1 MFTRFRDRRRCEF
14 DSVATDQASPV
25 RQLRSIPDAPNPD
38 LVDVVR
44 SHLTDAVARD
54 RDERAA
60 ARSPDRVLDLQ
71 RERTVWLLFQ
81 ISTAQEEPVG
91 AQNLAWAVAL
101 LRDRTIRDIMYGLAR
116 SEYHGAA
123 EALWLQIAAAT
134 HGHDRAE
141 AVTLFAYSAYHHD
154 HTALART
161 ALATA
166 LDADP
171 THPIAVLLATA
182 LDERLPP
189 QQIRA
194 LAEAAVVIAA
204 DLGIDIT

>member
-1 MFTRFRDRRRCEF
+1 MFTRFRDHRSYEF
-14 DSVATDQASPV
+14 DSVASDQASPV
-25 RQLRSIPDAPNPD
+25 RQLRSIPVAPNSA
-38 LVDVVR
+38 LVDEVL
-44 SHLTDAVARD
+44 SHLADAVARD
-54 RDERAA
+54 RAELAA
-60 ARSPDRVLDLQ
+60 ARSPDRVLDLR

-91 AQNLAWAVAL
+91 AQDLAWAVAL

-141 AVTLFAYSAYHHD
+141 AVTLFAYSAYHHNN
-154 HTALART
+154 TALART
-161 ALATA
+161 ALAAA

-171 THPIAVLLATA
+171 THPIAALLANA
-182 LDERLPP
+182 LDDRLPP
-189 QQIRA
+189 QKIRA
-194 LAEAAVVIAA
+194 LAEAAAVIAA

>member
-1 MFTRFRDRRRCEF
+1 EF

-25 RQLRSIPDAPNPD
+25 RQLRSIPDAPTPA
-38 LVDVVR
+38 LVDEVL
-44 SHLTDAVARD
+44 SHLADAIGRD
-54 RDERAA
+54 RAELAA
-60 ARSPDRVLDLQ
+60 ARSPDRVLDLR

-91 AQNLAWAVAL
+91 AQDLALAVAL

-141 AVTLFAYSAYHHD
+141 AVTLFAYSAYHHNN
-154 HTALART
+154 TALART

-171 THPIAVLLATA
+171 THPIAVLLANA
-182 LDERLPP
+182 LDEHLPP

-194 LAEAAVVIAA
+194 LAEAALVIAA
-204 DLGIDIT
+204 ELGIDIT